1 MCREKQQK
9 RAAKAQTSSNML
21 GTQIMDFL
29 ALENWS
35 ELFQGNGREQG
46 RNLRSQ
52 HKMLEKQR
60 KKWLYQM

>member
-46 RNLRSQ
+46 RNLRRQ
-52 HKMLEKQR
+52 QKMLEKQR